1 MNTIKPILVT
11 GSHRSGS
18 TWVGKTISYHP
29 AIGYIHEPFNPVF
42 YPHQAGVYTKRFDYW
57 FTYISEEN
65 ENICLTELRRSLN
78 FSYSLSKAVQE
89 LFFPKI
95 DYDYDNLGEP
105 LRILRDY
112 VFFLKNKILGVRPL
126 VKDPIALFSAEWMA
140 CKFNMDVIVLIRH
153 PAAFAGSLKVANWK
167 FPFSHLLEQ
176 PLLMRDLLAPFK
188 AEIKK
193 ISDKEHDIIDQACLL
208 WKILHYTIF
217 RYQED
222 HKNWLFIRH
231 EDLSQD
237 AIAGFQRVFEHLN
250 LDYSES
256 IIQKITQYT
265 RSKKELSRKANRVM
279 NSKLNIKSWKNRL
292 TPSEVKRIR
301 NQVEDISSQFYSDL
315 DWE

>member
-1 MNTIKPILVT
+1 MITIKPILVT

-29 AIGYIHEPFNPVF
+29 AIGYIHEPFNVNY
-42 YPHQAGVYTKRFDYW
+42 YPHQAGIYTARFDYW

-65 ENICLTELRRSLN
+65 ENICLTELRNSLN
-78 FSYSLSKAVQE
+78 FSYSLSEAVQE
-89 LFFPKI
+89 LFSPKRH
-95 DYDYDNLGEP
+95 YDLGEP

-112 VFFLKNKILGVRPL
+112 IFFLKNKIFQVRPL

-140 CKFNMDVIVLIRH
+140 SKFNMDVIILIRH
-153 PAAFAGSLKVANWK
+153 PAAFAGSLKVANWE
-167 FPFSHLLEQ
+167 FPFSHFLEQ

-188 AEIKK
+188 TEIKNFVDNK
-193 ISDKEHDIIDQACLL
+193 HDIIDQACLL
-208 WKILHYTIF
+208 WRIIHYTILE
-217 RYQED
+217 YQKKHE
-222 HKNWLFIRH
+222 NWLFIRH

-237 AIAGFQRVFEHLN
+237 PIAGFQRVFEYLN

-256 IIQKITQYT
+256 IKQKIAQYT
-265 RSKKELSRKANRVM
+265 CAKKERSQKAIRVM
-279 NSKLNIKSWKNRL
+279 NSKSNIKSWKNRL
-292 TPSEVKRIR
+292 TSLEIKRIR